1 MKSRSSASEAAPR
14 RVLLVCLRRLG
25 DLLLASALI
34 RSARQAWPDARID
47 VLTFASTAAA
57 LTGNADVTT
66 LIALPTRGP
75 EWLRVLWPRFRH
87 YDLALAM
94 QDSDRAHL
102 VARWCGR
109 RAGGILPSAGEPGR
123 VWKQSLMTPT
133 FTPEAGQHAVV
144 RYLRLADAVGIPRA
158 AGPRPPRPASTA
170 KLDLLLGPGWAG
182 LPTAVVHPVP
192 MYVYKAWRREGWRD
206 CIRWL
211 LAQGLRVCITG
222 GPAPAERAYVD
233 DVLAGF
239 RPQPEGRL
247 IDLCGSLQFAELTPL
262 IESARVFI
270 GPDTSVTHLAAAT
283 GTPTVALFGPSDPV
297 VWGPWPADGS
307 SRADSPWQRTAPL
320 QKAGNVTLLQGA
332 HGRFGPCIP
341 CLQEGCERNRQSV
354 SDCLVSLP
362 SSRVIEVLE
371 GLLRSAA

>member
-1 MKSRSSASEAAPR
+1 M
-14 RVLLVCLRRLG
+14 
-25 DLLLASALI
+25 
-34 RSARQAWPDARID
+34 
-47 VLTFASTAAA
+47 
-57 LTGNADVTT
+57 
-66 LIALPTRGP
+66 
-75 EWLRVLWPRFRH
+75 
-87 YDLALAM
+87 
-94 QDSDRAHL
+94 
-102 VARWCGR
+102 
-109 RAGGILPSAGEPGR
+109 
-123 VWKQSLMTPT
+123 
-133 FTPEAGQHAVV
+133 
-144 RYLRLADAVGIPRA
+144 
-158 AGPRPPRPASTA
+158 
-170 KLDLLLGPGWAG
+170 
-182 LPTAVVHPVP
+182 
-192 MYVYKAWRREGWRD
+192 
-206 CIRWL
+206 
-211 LAQGLRVCITG
+211 
-222 GPAPAERAYVD
+222 
-233 DVLAGF
+233 
-239 RPQPEGRL
+239 